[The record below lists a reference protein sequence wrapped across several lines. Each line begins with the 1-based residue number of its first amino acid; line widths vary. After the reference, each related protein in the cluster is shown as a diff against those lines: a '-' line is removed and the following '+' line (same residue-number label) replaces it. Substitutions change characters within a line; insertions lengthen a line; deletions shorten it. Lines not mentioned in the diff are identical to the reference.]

1 MACNRFCISEWYSFD
16 LPSYARLKRP
26 SCGSYCLGYVIR
38 VVPLLVCSQPH
49 KQKAPYVTGYRYTP
63 KAALDRVRVSQ
74 FFWYVQYSLVR
85 RLEAFQARQILSC
98 RINCSACTFRNLFK
112 NTESS
117 PIYSLCIINSFWREG
132 DYTPCADDCQVLCEK
147 YFIQKV
153 KLISHGGKGK
163 ISFETQVGP
172 GFRPTNALAAA
183 AATAVVASR
192 RRCSLLKLWLIN
204 KAFQPW

>member
-1 MACNRFCISEWYSFD
+1 MTADLIPRICCHCCHCRHSCHCCHSCHCRHSCHRDADFNQLYCPSYAANSHVRMACNRFCISEWYSFD
-16 LPSYARLKRP
+16 LPSYARLKSP
-26 SCGSYCLGYVIR
+26 FCGSYCFGYVICII
-38 VVPLLVCSQPH
+38 PPLVCLQPR

-117 PIYSLCIINSFWREG
+117 PIYSLCIINSF
-132 DYTPCADDCQVLCEK
+132 
-147 YFIQKV
+147 
-153 KLISHGGKGK
+153 
-163 ISFETQVGP
+163 
-172 GFRPTNALAAA
+172 
-183 AATAVVASR
+183 
-192 RRCSLLKLWLIN
+192 
-204 KAFQPW
+204 